1 MLGQFELTEICER
14 VVLEL
19 QETLEQH
26 LQTENGLHLVTAYKR
41 ERLADHHVLNHRQVT
56 LLYGWPLLL

>member
-26 LQTENGLHLVTAYKR
+26 LQTENGLHLVTDKR